1 MPLRYIA
8 LPFSIKDSAISK
20 KAAYHFPESRGER
33 AVATFYASICNP
45 VTFLYISGILS
56 LVLAFSV
63 TCSERMVIRRN
74 DRFIDTLGFEA
85 GDMPL
90 AASHDGVTIFE
101 TSFLGQNAI
110 PNFYLPDRFHSIGS
124 KDQCISVKAGE
135 AARKDIYFP
144 FPALEI
150 RCSDIGIAL
159 SIAKPII

>member
-1 MPLRYIA
+1 
-8 LPFSIKDSAISK
+8 
-20 KAAYHFPESRGER
+20 
-33 AVATFYASICNP
+33 
-45 VTFLYISGILS
+45 
-56 LVLAFSV
+56 
-63 TCSERMVIRRN
+63 MVVRRN

-85 GDMPL
+85 GNMPL
-90 AASHDGVTIFE
+90 AASHDSVTVFE

-110 PNFYLPDRFHSIGS
+110 SNFYLPDRFHSIGS

-159 SIAKPII
+159 SSAKPII

>member
-45 VTFLYISGILS
+45 VTFLYISCILS
-56 LVLAFSV
+56 LALAFSV
-63 TCSERMVIRRN
+63 TCSERMVVRRN

-110 PNFYLPDRFHSIGS
+110 SNFYLPDRFHSIGS
-124 KDQCISVKAGE
+124 KDQCISVKAGKASRE
-135 AARKDIYFP
+135 DIYFP
-144 FPALEI
+144 FPTSEVGRSNI
-150 RCSDIGIAL
+150 RIAL
-159 SIAKPII
+159 SFRKPII